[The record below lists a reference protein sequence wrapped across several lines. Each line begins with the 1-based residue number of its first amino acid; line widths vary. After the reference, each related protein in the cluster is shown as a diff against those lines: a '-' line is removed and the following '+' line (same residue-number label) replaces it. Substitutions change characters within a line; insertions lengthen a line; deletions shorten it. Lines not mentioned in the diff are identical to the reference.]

1 MMPRPPG
8 SHAPPPHFRASS
20 RLWHA
25 PLLASIRLSVRLCV
39 LLAVVLPSHAH
50 AQTLAP
56 TRISSALEPSAELTR
71 NPSSSV
77 ELPVVLLRLEPVRE
91 ALATDQLVLAQQT
104 LAQLCET
111 QDPGL
116 LTREALSQVQQLKR
130 HLQALSE
137 ARSPQAKVLP
147 RKRSLNPDGSL
158 RPAQEDP
165 AQARAQLEQQLQVWI
180 QLLYLLADEGAQRQQ
195 LSTVFEA
202 TAGVL
207 RVTPAH
213 YLGWTSRQQAL
224 FLDASAFMLTTARRS
239 DEVLELYEQVG
250 IPLEP
255 LAKKTQGQLERWLN
269 LYQQAPEQVTQVGGT
284 RQTLTDML
292 SLLAEDAAL
301 ARLMPER
308 ERIRLLQRLAEVA
321 LARQQYGEAIG
332 ALSRLQD
339 KKRLKSVGQQL
350 SKQVLV
356 ETESALVVQREVA
369 LAIEALLEAEDRA
382 GLQTLHERCE
392 AAEARV
398 LASTRP
404 VINRDS
410 LTGYL
415 RLLKHVVAGGHPDP
429 QLLAELRARPAGSSV
444 PQAQGEPLE
453 TLSAER
459 LHELSLFYAQQLHT
473 SLGPERVAAE
483 QVMKALADEAQRR
496 GLHTLALQ
504 VHLARSAA
512 GTDAGLAL
520 VGLGDV
526 FQKQG
531 DWRQALMAYQG
542 AGGQG
547 VGGLRA
553 LGDRLTRD
561 RSLMV
566 QGDFNPLVEVA
577 CEAYLAADA
586 VDRLE
591 PLYANLVGTRQALE
605 RLGTASTEGL
615 LALERCLRSIETA
628 YELQRTL
635 TVEIPKQ
642 AAPPTS
648 PKKSPPKRR

>member
-1 MMPRPPG
+1 MMPRPPVL
-8 SHAPPPHFRASS
+8 HAPPHPFRPSS
-20 RLWHA
+20 RLWHSS
-25 PLLASIRLSVRLCV
+25 LLWCV
-39 LLAVVLPSHAH
+39 LLSVGQPSHAH
-50 AQTLAP
+50 AQTQAP
-56 TRISSALEPSAELTR
+56 TRVSSALEPSTELTR
-71 NPSSSV
+71 DPSSSV
-77 ELPVVLLRLEPVRE
+77 SLPVELLRLAPVRE

-116 LTREALSQVQQLKR
+116 LTREALGQVQQLAR
-130 HLQALSE
+130 HLQALRE
-137 ARSPQAKVLP
+137 TRSPQAKVLP

-165 AQARAQLEQQLQVWI
+165 AQARAQLEQQLQVWF
-180 QLLYLLADEGAQRQQ
+180 QLLYLLADEGAQRHQ
-195 LSTVFEA
+195 LSTVFQA

-207 RVTPAH
+207 RVAPGH
-213 YLGWTSRQQAL
+213 YPGWTSRQQAL

-255 LAKKTQGQLERWLN
+255 LAEKTQGQLERWLN
-269 LYQQAPEQVTQVGGT
+269 LYQQAPDQVTHVGGT

-308 ERIRLLQRLAEVA
+308 ERIRLLQRLADVA

-382 GLQTLHERCE
+382 GLQTLYERCE

-398 LASTRP
+398 LASSRP

-410 LTGYL
+410 LSGYL
-415 RLLKHVVAGGHPDP
+415 RLLKHVVAGGQPDP
-429 QLLAELRARPAGSSV
+429 QLLAELRARPAVVSV

-453 TLSAER
+453 TLSVER
-459 LHELSLFYAQQLHT
+459 LHELSLFYTQQLRA

-483 QVMKALADEAQRR
+483 HVVKALADEAQRR
-496 GLHTLALQ
+496 GLLSLALQ
-504 VHLARSAA
+504 AHLARSAA

-520 VGLGDV
+520 VGLGDL

-531 DWRQALMAYQG
+531 DWRQALVAYQG

-547 VGGLRA
+547 VGGLRS
-553 LGDRLTRD
+553 LGARLTRD

-591 PLYANLVGTRQALE
+591 PLYANLVGTRQTLE
-605 RLGTASTEGL
+605 RLGSASPEGL
-615 LALERCLRSIETA
+615 QALERCLSSIETA
-628 YELQRTL
+628 YELQRTI

-642 AAPPTS
+642 AAPPTP
-648 PKKSPPKRR
+648 PKRSPPKRR